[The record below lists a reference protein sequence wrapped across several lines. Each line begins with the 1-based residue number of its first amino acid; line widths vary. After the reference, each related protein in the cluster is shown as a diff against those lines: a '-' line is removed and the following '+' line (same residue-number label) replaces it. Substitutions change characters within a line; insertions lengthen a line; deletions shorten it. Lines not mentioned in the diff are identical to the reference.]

1 MIQELAFFRGL
12 FSIECFQN
20 IEEIKRLCN
29 KTTSNSIKFDQYTCI
44 LYVTYVICVLFQQ
57 YRDEDTHTSF
67 FPK

>member
-29 KTTSNSIKFDQYTCI
+29 KTTSNSIKFDQYTYFVCHVCD
-44 LYVTYVICVLFQQ
+44 LRSVSTV
-57 YRDEDTHTSF
+57 
-67 FPK
+67 